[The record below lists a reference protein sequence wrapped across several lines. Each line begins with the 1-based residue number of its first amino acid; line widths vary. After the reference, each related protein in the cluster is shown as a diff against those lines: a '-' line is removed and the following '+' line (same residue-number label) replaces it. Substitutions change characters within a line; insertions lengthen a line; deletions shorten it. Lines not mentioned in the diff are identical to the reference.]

1 MRKYIEIIGLQ
12 IIFLIGTTV
21 ITNSVLLL
29 LNRSIS
35 KYSFIF
41 AIVCSI
47 LLACIVISKMKID
60 LSKKVAWSLGVNTVF
75 SLIVTLG
82 IYISGIYYDI
92 SYDGQMYH
100 QEAIIQL
107 KEGWNPLYD
116 GGLEERHKEI
126 GPVSKMSAVNISP
139 NFWINHYTKGSYFFA
154 SSVYDFTNNL
164 EQSKVGSLLLLV
176 AAFLLTTSLL
186 LRIKI
191 PNFWAITL
199 SLLISLNPIV
209 TNQLLTFYIDGQ
221 LGSLVQILLVLFI
234 STFLKN
240 EIIRNIG
247 IIFTLILLVN
257 IKFTALVYSVILCM
271 VPVIMTLYKLVFVD
285 INLNLKSI
293 CLTIIKQRYIFSII
307 IGISLGVVLVGASS
321 YITNL
326 IQHQHPFYPLA
337 GEGKVDIMS
346 HTTPEELKDANRIE
360 SLYLSLF
367 SQTSNS
373 LSDGLMSKL
382 PLSIKGSELE
392 TLWAM
397 DIRIGGFGPLFGLI
411 IICTMV
417 GFILWRNDF
426 KTHFGKM
433 ALIISTIIFLS
444 AIVNPEVWWAR
455 YVPQLWIMPIIF
467 LITFIKHR
475 INRVKSVFV
484 LFVSLI
490 IGINSFLIQKEN
502 ITMIHELNQ
511 SLSLQFFTLKEYS
524 QTHDVFID
532 FDKFQS
538 NRKRFNERGIDYI
551 ERDKKFCETPNPIT
565 FSNATFCVDDM
576 ELYTEIQ
583 KKYVK

>member
-1 MRKYIEIIGLQ
+1 
-12 IIFLIGTTV
+12 
-21 ITNSVLLL
+21 
-29 LNRSIS
+29 
-35 KYSFIF
+35 
-41 AIVCSI
+41 
-47 LLACIVISKMKID
+47 MKID

-247 IIFTLILLVN
+247 ITFTLILLVN

-285 INLNLKSI
+285 INRNLKSI

-467 LITFIKHR
+467 LITFIKHH

-502 ITMIHELNQ
+502 ITMINELNQ
-511 SLSLQFFTLKEYS
+511 SLSLQFSTLKEYS

>member
-1 MRKYIEIIGLQ
+1 MKKYIEIIGLQ
-12 IIFLIGTTV
+12 IILLMGITV
-21 ITNSVLLL
+21 LTNSVLLL
-29 LNRSIS
+29 LNMNIS

-41 AIVCSI
+41 AIACSI
-47 LLACIVISKMKID
+47 LFAFVAIFKIEID
-60 LSKKVAWSLGVNTVF
+60 HSKKVAWSLIVNTVF
-75 SLIVTLG
+75 TIIVTLG

-107 KEGWNPLYD
+107 REGWNPLYD
-116 GGLEERHKEI
+116 GGLAEKHLES

-154 SSVYDFTNNL
+154 SSVYDLTNNL
-164 EQSKVGSLLLLV
+164 EQSKVGNWLLFV
-176 AAFLLTTSLL
+176 AAVLLTASLL
-186 LRIKI
+186 LRIKV

-199 SLLISLNPIV
+199 SILVSLNPIV

-234 STFLKN
+234 SIIIENK
-240 EIIRNIG
+240 IIRDIG

-257 IKFTALVYSVILCM
+257 IKFTALVYAVILCM
-271 VPVIMTLYKLVFVD
+271 VPVLMTLYKLVFID
-285 INLNLKSI
+285 NNRNLKSI
-293 CLTIIKQRYIFSII
+293 CLTIIKQRYIYSIV
-307 IGISLGVVLVGASS
+307 IGLCLGVVLVGASS

-337 GEGKVDIMS
+337 GENKVDIMS
-346 HTTPEELKDANRIE
+346 HTTPEELKGTNRVE

-367 SQTSNS
+367 SQTSNT
-373 LSDGLMSKL
+373 LEDGLMSKF
-382 PLSIKGSELE
+382 PLSIKESELS

-411 IICTMV
+411 IICTMA

-426 KTHFGKM
+426 KTYHGKM
-433 ALIISTIIFLS
+433 AIIVSAVIFLS

-455 YVPQLWIMPIIF
+455 YVPQLWIVPIIF
-467 LITFIKHR
+467 LITFIIHR
-475 INRVKSVFV
+475 INRAKLVFV
-484 LFVSLI
+484 LFVSLT
-490 IGINSFLIQKEN
+490 IGINSYLIQKEN
-502 ITMIHELNQ
+502 ISMIQELNQ
-511 SLSLQFFTLKEYS
+511 SLSLQFSTLKEYS

-532 FDKFQS
+532 FEKFQS
-538 NRKRFNERGIDYI
+538 NRIRFNERGIDYI
-551 ERDKKFCETPNPIT
+551 ERDKKFCENPNPIT

-576 ELYTEIQ
+576 ELYNEIQ
-583 KKYVK
+583 MKYVK

>member
-75 SLIVTLG
+75 SFIVTLG

-247 IIFTLILLVN
+247 ITFTLILLVN

-285 INLNLKSI
+285 INRNLKSI

-511 SLSLQFFTLKEYS
+511 SLSLQFSTLKEYS